1 MRTRHTLLAASATI
15 AVAALALAGCSGG
28 GSTGSHSGSTTPKLV
43 VAVGTPPVSL
53 DTLKAAIGI
62 PGTWFETPAYA
73 AILTKNAKGD
83 ITAGL
88 AKKWGYV
95 GDGNTDFEFTLRP
108 GLKFA
113 DGTKLDAQAV
123 AASMTYFTKTTSGPT
138 RAYFAPMTFT
148 AKDATTV
155 HITSSVPNPI
165 IPDLLTVGLLGG
177 APISAAGI
185 ADESATAGNTFG
197 AGQYV
202 LDTSKTVSGDHYV
215 YTPNKKYWD
224 QKAITYSE
232 IDIRVIPNAQQQVT
246 ALKTG
251 EVDAIVGDPSIGG
264 TVSGNGL
271 TEIHQPGTVYNFYLM
286 DRDGKNVPAL
296 ANEKVRQALN
306 EAVDRKAIAKAA
318 LGDYGKATEQVA
330 INAGPASGYDASL
343 EKTYSYDPD
352 HAKQLLAEAGYPKGF
367 TMPVTYLGYSPTDTK
382 IAQAV
387 ASQLSKIGVTMQL
400 KSEPDFGTW
409 VNDLLSNKFAATLLN
424 GDGSQMYL
432 NAQFGWTKNAVM
444 NQYGVSNADVDAAFQ
459 KLATASPSEIGSA
472 AKAVNRVITQQALVL
487 PIATN
492 DSIIIYNSKKVKPY
506 YLGTTGELAPLEAW
520 PAQ

>member
-1 MRTRHTLLAASATI
+1 MRRSQTFLAASAAVI
-15 AVAALALAGCSGG
+15 AAGLALAGCTGG
-28 GSTGSHSGSTTPKLV
+28 GTPSSATGHTDHKLV

-53 DTLKAAIGI
+53 DTLKAATGI

-73 AILTKNAKGD
+73 AVLTKDAKGD
-83 ITAGL
+83 IKPGL
-88 AKKWGYV
+88 AKSWGYV
-95 GDGNTDFEFTLRP
+95 GSGNTDFEFTLRP

-113 DGTKLDAQAV
+113 DGTPLDAKAV
-123 AASMTYFTKTTSGPT
+123 AASMTYFTKTTTGPT

-148 AKDATTV
+148 AKDASTV
-155 HITSSVPNPI
+155 HITSTVPNPI

-185 ADESATAGNTFG
+185 ADESATAGQTFG

-202 LDTSKTVSGDHYV
+202 LDTKQTVSGDHYV
-215 YTPNKKYWD
+215 YTPNKRYWD
-224 QKAITYSE
+224 QKAIAYSE
-232 IDIRVIPNAQQQVT
+232 IDIRVIPNVQQQVQ

-271 TEIHQPGTVYNFYLM
+271 TEIHQPGTIYNFYLM

-306 EAVDRKAIAKAA
+306 FAVDRSAIAKAA

-343 EKTYSYDPD
+343 EKTYSYNA
-352 HAKQLLAEAGYPKGF
+352 AKAKKLLAQAGYAKGF

-387 ASQLSKIGVTMQL
+387 ASELSKIGVTMKL
-400 KSEPDFGTW
+400 KAEPDFGTW
-409 VNDLLSNKFAATLLN
+409 VNDLLSDKFAATLLT

-432 NAQFGWTKNAVM
+432 NAQFGFTKNAVM
-444 NQYGVSNADVDAAFQ
+444 NPYGVSDPDVDGAFQ
-459 KLATASPSEIGSA
+459 KLATSSASDIGPA
-472 AKAVNRVITQQALVL
+472 AKALDRVITEKALAL
-487 PIATN
+487 PIVTN
-492 DSIIIYNSKKVKPY
+492 DSIIIFNSKKVKPY
-506 YLGTTGELAPLEAW
+506 YLGSTGELAPLEDW
-520 PAQ
+520 RAQ

>member
-1 MRTRHTLLAASATI
+1 MKLRHPLLAASA
-15 AVAALALAGCSGG
+15 AVVAVGLALSGCTGG
-28 GSTGSHSGSTTPKLV
+28 GSGSPSGSAAKKLV

-53 DTLKAAIGI
+53 DTLKAATGI

-73 AILTKNAKGD
+73 AVLTKDAKGD
-83 ITAGL
+83 IQPGL
-88 AKKWGYV
+88 ATSWQYIGS
-95 GDGNTDFEFTLRP
+95 GNTDFEFTLRS
-108 GLKFA
+108 GLTFA
-113 DGTKLDAQAV
+113 DGTPLDAKAV
-123 AASMTYFTKTTSGPT
+123 AASMTYFAKTTTGPT

-148 AKDATTV
+148 AKDDATV
-155 HITSSVPNPI
+155 HISTSVPNPI
-165 IPDLLTVGLLGG
+165 IPDLLTVGLLGA

-185 ADESATAGNTFG
+185 ADESATAGATFG

-202 LDTSKTVSGDHYV
+202 LDAKQTVSGDHYV
-215 YTPNKKYWD
+215 YVPNTKYWD

-296 ANEKVRQALN
+296 ASVKVRQALN
-306 EAVDRKAIAKAA
+306 EAVDRATIAKAA
-318 LGDYGKATEQVA
+318 LGDYGTATEQVA
-330 INAGPASGYDASL
+330 IDAGAPSGYDASL
-343 EKTYSYDPD
+343 EKTYSYDPAK
-352 HAKQLLAEAGYPKGF
+352 AKQLLADAGYPDGF

-400 KSEPDFGTW
+400 KAEPDFGTW
-409 VNDLLSNKFAATLLN
+409 VNDLVSGKFAGTLLT
-424 GDGSQMYL
+424 GDGSQMYI
-432 NAQFGWTKNAVM
+432 NAQFGFTQNAVM
-444 NQYGVSNADVDAAFQ
+444 NQYGVSNADVNAAFQ
-459 KLATASPSEIGSA
+459 TLSTASPSAIGDA
-472 AKAVNRVITQQALVL
+472 AKALNGIITKQALAL

-492 DSIIIYNSKKVKPY
+492 DSIIIFNSKKVKPY
-506 YLGTTGELAPLEAW
+506 YLGTTGELAPIEAW

>member
-1 MRTRHTLLAASATI
+1 MRRRPTLLAASATL
-15 AVAALALAGCSGG
+15 ALAALALAGCA
-28 GSTGSHSGSTTPKLV
+28 GSNGSHGAATTPKLV

-53 DTLKAAIGI
+53 DTLKAATGI

-83 ITAGL
+83 IAAGL
-88 AKKWGYV
+88 ATKWGYV
-95 GDGNTDFEFTLRP
+95 GSGNTEFEFTLRP

-113 DGTKLDAQAV
+113 DGTALDAKAV
-123 AASMTYFTKTTSGPT
+123 AASMTYFTKTTTGPT

-155 HITSSVPNPI
+155 HISSAVPNPI

-185 ADESATAGNTFG
+185 ADESATAGKTFG

-232 IDIRVIPNAQQQVT
+232 IDVRVIPNAQQQVQ

-271 TEIHQPGTVYNFYLM
+271 TEIHQPGTIYNFYLM

-296 ANEKVRQALN
+296 ANLKARQALN
-306 EAVDRKAIAKAA
+306 EAVDRAAIAKAA
-318 LGDYGKATEQVA
+318 LGDYGKPTEQVA
-330 INAGPASGYDASL
+330 IDAGPASGYDAAL
-343 EKTYSYDPD
+343 EKTYSYDPAK
-352 HAKQLLAEAGYPKGF
+352 AKQLLADAGYADGF

-400 KSEPDFGTW
+400 KAEPDFGTW
-409 VNDLLSNKFAATLLN
+409 VNDLVSNKFAATLLT
-424 GDGSQMYL
+424 GDGSQMYI

-444 NQYGVSNADVDAAFQ
+444 NQYGVSNADVNAAFD
-459 KLATASPSEIGSA
+459 KLATATPAGIGAA
-472 AKAVNRVITQQALVL
+472 AKALNDVITKQALVL

-506 YLGTTGELAPLEAW
+506 YLGSTGELAPIEAW
-520 PAQ
+520 PAP